1 MIYDKYIWK
10 KNKKMKYK
18 SELKFYISNILLLYL
33 WCILVN
39 KISYTEELVLSLI
52 YIVLFIII
60 SEKSREVIKELMIN
74 QSLKLIFCYEQLIYL
89 KIKMITKSLKLLKVL
104 KKKIYIK
111 NINNILNLK
120 VKEKKKNYINNRKK
134 ISDIKKIY
142 YIFFFLL
149 SKVYNR

>member
-1 MIYDKYIWK
+1 
-10 KNKKMKYK
+10 MKYK
-18 SELKFYISNILLLYL
+18 SELNFYISNILLLYL

-39 KISYTEELVLSLI
+39 KVSYTEELVLSLI

-60 SEKSREVIKELMIN
+60 SEKTREVIKELMIN

-89 KIKMITKSLKLLKVL
+89 KIKIITKSLKLLKVL

-111 NINNILNLK
+111 SINNILNLK
-120 VKEKKKNYINNRKK
+120 VKEKRQNYISNRKK
-134 ISDIKKIY
+134 INDIKKIY

-149 SKVYNR
+149 SKIYNR

>member
-1 MIYDKYIWK
+1 
-10 KNKKMKYK
+10 MKYK

-60 SEKSREVIKELMIN
+60 SEKSRNIIKELIVN

-89 KIKMITKSLKLLKVL
+89 KMKMITKSLKLLKIL

-111 NINNILNLK
+111 NINNIINLK
-120 VKEKKKNYINNRKK
+120 LKNKKKNYIENRKK
-134 ISDIKKIY
+134 INNVKKIY
-142 YIFFFLL
+142 YIYFFLL
-149 SKVYNR
+149 SKIYNK

>member
-1 MIYDKYIWK
+1 
-10 KNKKMKYK
+10 MKYK
-18 SELKFYISNILLLYL
+18 SELNFYISNILLLYL

-39 KISYTEELVLSLI
+39 KVSYTEELVLSLI

-89 KIKMITKSLKLLKVL
+89 KIKIITKSLKLLKIL

-111 NINNILNLK
+111 SINNILNLK
-120 VKEKKKNYINNRKK
+120 VKEKKQNYISNRKK
-134 ISDIKKIY
+134 INDIKKVY

-149 SKVYNR
+149 SKIYNR

>member
-1 MIYDKYIWK
+1 
-10 KNKKMKYK
+10 MKYK
-18 SELKFYISNILLLYL
+18 SELNFYISNILLLYL

-39 KISYTEELVLSLI
+39 KVSYTEELVLSLI
-52 YIVLFIII
+52 YVVLFIII

-89 KIKMITKSLKLLKVL
+89 KIKIITKSLKLLKVL

-111 NINNILNLK
+111 SINNILNLK
-120 VKEKKKNYINNRKK
+120 VKEKRKNYVSNRKK
-134 ISDIKKIY
+134 INNIKKIY

-149 SKVYNR
+149 SKIYNR

>member
-1 MIYDKYIWK
+1 
-10 KNKKMKYK
+10 MKYK
-18 SELKFYISNILLLYL
+18 SELNFYISNILLLYL

-39 KISYTEELVLSLI
+39 KVSYTEELVLSLI

-89 KIKMITKSLKLLKVL
+89 KIKIITKSLKLLKVL

-111 NINNILNLK
+111 SINNILNLK
-120 VKEKKKNYINNRKK
+120 VKEKRQNYISNRKK
-134 ISDIKKIY
+134 INDIKKIY

-149 SKVYNR
+149 SKIYNR

>member
-1 MIYDKYIWK
+1 MR
-10 KNKKMKYK
+10 YK
-18 SELKFYISNILLLYL
+18 SELNFYISNILLLYL

-39 KISYTEELVLSLI
+39 KVSYTEELVLSLI

-89 KIKMITKSLKLLKVL
+89 KIKIITKSLKLLKVL

-111 NINNILNLK
+111 SINNILNLK
-120 VKEKKKNYINNRKK
+120 VKEKRQNYISNRKK
-134 ISDIKKIY
+134 INDIKKIY

-149 SKVYNR
+149 SKIYNR

>member
-1 MIYDKYIWK
+1 
-10 KNKKMKYK
+10 MKYK
-18 SELKFYISNILLLYL
+18 SELNFYISNILLLYL

-39 KISYTEELVLSLI
+39 KVSYTEELVLSLI
-52 YIVLFIII
+52 YVVLFIII

-89 KIKMITKSLKLLKVL
+89 KIKIITKSLKLLKVL

-111 NINNILNLK
+111 SINNILNLK
-120 VKEKKKNYINNRKK
+120 VKEKRKNYISNRKK
-134 ISDIKKIY
+134 INNIKKIY

-149 SKVYNR
+149 SKIYNR

>member
-1 MIYDKYIWK
+1 
-10 KNKKMKYK
+10 MKYK
-18 SELKFYISNILLLYL
+18 SELKFYISNLLLLYL

-60 SEKSREVIKELMIN
+60 SEKSRELIKELMIN
-74 QSLKLIFCYEQLIYL
+74 QSLKLIFCYEQLVYL
-89 KIKMITKSLKLLKVL
+89 KIKMITKSLKLLKIL

-111 NINNILNLK
+111 NINNILNFK
-120 VKEKKKNYINNRKK
+120 VKEKRKNYRINKKK
-134 ISDIKKIY
+134 ISYIKKLY

-149 SKVYNR
+149 SKIYNR

>member
-1 MIYDKYIWK
+1 
-10 KNKKMKYK
+10 MKYK

-60 SEKSREVIKELMIN
+60 SEKSRNIIKELIIN

-89 KIKMITKSLKLLKVL
+89 KMKMITKSLKLLKIL

-111 NINNILNLK
+111 NINNIINLK
-120 VKEKKKNYINNRKK
+120 IKNKKKNYIENRKK
-134 ISDIKKIY
+134 INNVKKIY
-142 YIFFFLL
+142 YIYFFLL
-149 SKVYNR
+149 SKIYNK

>member
-1 MIYDKYIWK
+1 M
-10 KNKKMKYK
+10 MKYK

-60 SEKSREVIKELMIN
+60 SEKSRNIIKELMIN

-89 KIKMITKSLKLLKVL
+89 KMKMITKSLKLLKIL

-111 NINNILNLK
+111 NIFNIINLK
-120 VKEKKKNYINNRKK
+120 IKNKKKNYLENRKK
-134 ISDIKKIY
+134 ISNIKKIY
-142 YIFFFLL
+142 YIYFFLL
-149 SKVYNR
+149 SKIYNR

>member
-1 MIYDKYIWK
+1 
-10 KNKKMKYK
+10 MKYK

-60 SEKSREVIKELMIN
+60 SEKSRNIIKELMIN

-89 KIKMITKSLKLLKVL
+89 KIKMITKSLKLLKIL

-111 NINNILNLK
+111 NINNIINLK
-120 VKEKKKNYINNRKK
+120 IKNKKKNYVENRKK
-134 ISDIKKIY
+134 ISNIKKIY
-142 YIFFFLL
+142 YIYFFLI
-149 SKVYNR
+149 SKIYNR

>member
-1 MIYDKYIWK
+1 MFDKYIWK
-10 KNKKMKYK
+10 KNCKMKYK
-18 SELKFYISNILLLYL
+18 SELNFYISNILLLYL

-39 KISYTEELVLSLI
+39 KVSYTEELILSLI

-89 KIKMITKSLKLLKVL
+89 KIKIITKSLKLLKVL

-120 VKEKKKNYINNRKK
+120 VKEKRKNYINNRKK
-134 ISDIKKIY
+134 INDIKKVY
-142 YIFFFLL
+142 YIYFFLL
-149 SKVYNR
+149 SKIYNR

>member
-1 MIYDKYIWK
+1 
-10 KNKKMKYK
+10 MKYK
-18 SELKFYISNILLLYL
+18 SELNFYISNILLLYL

-39 KISYTEELVLSLI
+39 KVSYTEELILSLI

-89 KIKMITKSLKLLKVL
+89 KIKIITKSLKLLKVL

-120 VKEKKKNYINNRKK
+120 VKEKRKNYINNRKK
-134 ISDIKKIY
+134 INDIKKVY
-142 YIFFFLL
+142 YIYFFLL
-149 SKVYNR
+149 SKIYNR